1 MAFIPWIRQELLFN
15 SVVALKRFPITIF
28 FSAATTLLMVYAI
41 ETKSNDAD
49 IYRYIV
55 TAALGVPLSF
65 AVYMYGERH
74 ELPGLFRGI
83 THIAVIGVLTA
94 YMVFFLPVKPTI
106 SAIIRFILV
115 TALVHVWVAFAA
127 YPRHSSAG
135 SFWQFNRTL
144 FTRFA
149 VASLFSGVLFVGL
162 VIALVSVDAL
172 LGVKIN
178 GNRYSELFLFC
189 GGIVH
194 PWFFLAGVPL
204 DLDAEPDSYPAV
216 LRVFAQ
222 YILIPLVAIYVVI
235 LYLYSA
241 KVIINWEWPRYKA
254 TYLVGL
260 FSAPGILA
268 TLLLYPLSVS
278 SWVKKY
284 TRVFYLLLLPLV
296 AMMLA
301 CVYRRVS
308 EHGLTEMMV
317 VAVAMGCWLVFVSL
331 WMLRTGG
338 EGIRTI
344 PVTLMAILLV
354 ISFGPF
360 SAPALGLSSQSAR
373 LKAILVRAG
382 VTEGKIKLA
391 DKTKIKLKLADYN
404 EVLGKSQYL
413 SDHFG
418 AAALYPFLSGDIDR
432 SKGAHELNHLFI
444 NRFLNTEPG
453 KTAKAHTYYS
463 YTASADPVNIEGF
476 SNAIARHAYR
486 SEDPQEFSGKGYTVK
501 LIWEKNLIEVNY
513 DGAKGSFDFG
523 GFYKSLQAN
532 EADPNQGLSPGQL
545 SRPIKIG
552 TASGKIFFQR
562 IAGDELAR
570 DIEFMLFLP

>member
-1 MAFIPWIRQELLFN
+1 MAFIPWIRQELLLN

-28 FSAATTLLMVYAI
+28 FSAATTLLMVYAV

-74 ELPGLFRGI
+74 ELPGSLRGI
-83 THIAVIGVLTA
+83 THAAAIGVLIA
-94 YMVFFLPVKPTI
+94 YMVFFLPAKPTI
-106 SAIIRFILV
+106 SAIIRFVLV

-135 SFWQFNRTL
+135 SFWQFNRAL

-149 VASLFSGVLFVGL
+149 IASLFSGVLFIGL
-162 VIALVSVDAL
+162 IIALVSIDTL
-172 LGVKIN
+172 LGIRIN
-178 GNRYSELFLFC
+178 NNRYSELFFFC

-204 DLDAEPDSYPAV
+204 DLDAEPESYPAV

-268 TLLLYPLSVS
+268 TLLLYPLAVS
-278 SWVKKY
+278 PWVKKY
-284 TRVFYLLLLPLV
+284 TRIFYMLLLPLV

-317 VAVAMGCWLVFVSL
+317 VAIAMGCWLVFVSL

-338 EGIRTI
+338 ESIRI
-344 PVTLMAILLV
+344 VPVTLMAILLI
-354 ISFGPF
+354 ISFGPL
-360 SAPALGLSSQSAR
+360 SAPALGLSSQTAR
-373 LKAILVRAG
+373 LKEIFLRVGASG
-382 VTEGKIKLA
+382 GKINLA
-391 DKTKIKLKLADYN
+391 EKKTIKLKLADYN
-404 EVLGKSQYL
+404 EVLAKSRYL
-413 SDHFG
+413 ADHFG
-418 AAALYPFLSGDIDR
+418 PAALYPFIEGNVDR
-432 SKGAHELNHLFI
+432 ARTAYELNNLLISRFI
-444 NRFLNTEPG
+444 NTEPG
-453 KTAKAHTYYS
+453 NAAKSHPYYS
-463 YTASADPVNIEGF
+463 YSANSDPLNTEGY
-476 SNAIARHAYR
+476 SAAIARHTYR
-486 SEDPQEFSGKGYTVK
+486 SENAQSLNGQGYLVRIDWDK
-501 LIWEKNLIEVNY
+501 DRIEVSY
-513 DGAKGSFDFG
+513 KGATGTFDLA
-523 GFYKSLQAN
+523 GFYRKLQT
-532 EADPNQGLSPGQL
+532 EHGDPNKELSPAQL
-545 SRPIKIG
+545 SRRIKIG
-552 TASGKIFFQR
+552 SDEAKIFFQR
-562 IAGDELAR
+562 IAGDNLAR
-570 DIEFMLFLP
+570 DLEFILLFP